1 MLSALALGLLL
12 QSPPTS
18 EALVLPAE
26 PAPLHGTLLSP
37 IDARAVAVILPG
49 SGPTDRDGN
58 NAMGVQAGTY
68 RLLAE
73 GLAEHGIITL
83 RADKRGVGES
93 TAAAVSE
100 DSLRFETYTDDARAW
115 VSHLVARTGRDCVW
129 LIGHSEGALVAQVAA
144 VDNAQVCGLV
154 LLAGAGRPAH
164 MVVHEQLNA
173 LPAPMRDQAQAALE
187 ALARG
192 ESVAPIAGLDAL
204 FRPSVQPYLISW
216 FRHDPAELARNWSGP
231 LLVVSATHD
240 IQVPSGEAD
249 ALMAAQPAAT
259 RIDLVGSNHVLK
271 DAPED
276 RAGNLAVYL
285 DADAPLSE
293 GLVEGVAAF
302 ILAPRQGTSQ
312 P

>member
-1 MLSALALGLLL
+1 MLSALVLGLLL
-12 QSPPTS
+12 QSPPAS
-18 EALVLPAE
+18 EAIVLPAE
-26 PAPLHGTLLSP
+26 PAPLHGTLLSGEGE
-37 IDARAVAVILPG
+37 RAVAVILPG

-73 GLAEHGIITL
+73 GLAGHGITTL

-93 TAAAVSE
+93 AAAAVSE
-100 DSLRFETYTDDARAW
+100 ESLRFETYSDDARAW
-115 VSHLVARTGRDCVW
+115 VSHLVAHTGRPCVW

-144 VDNAQVCGLV
+144 VDNPEVCGLV

-164 MVVHEQLNA
+164 RVIHEQLST
-173 LPAPMRDQAQAALE
+173 LPPLMREPAQAGLE

-192 ESVAPIAGLDAL
+192 ETVAPIPGLGAL

-216 FRHDPAELARNWSGP
+216 FRYDPAELARAWTGP

-240 IQVPSGEAD
+240 IQVPPADAD

-259 RIDLVGSNHVLK
+259 RLDLIGANHVLK

-293 GLVEGVAAF
+293 GLVEGVATF